1 MSLDKDQVRKYIID
15 AAKAMKI
22 AMKEDLKGKLV
33 YLKFDAATRI
43 RVNYLG
49 LNVRYMS
56 NEQSITK
63 TLAVVDTLCEHK
75 GKFINSMIQKVLDE
89 YEIPLKNV
97 IMCVTDNTK
106 NMIGTVKDINRDFQA
121 EGGSGDVD
129 ADDDEDYEDDEDED
143 VEPSDLDLEAA
154 CLPSCEHMR
163 CAAHTLQLAIGD
175 GLKHKSIKGI
185 VSKLRNVAKEAR
197 NPNIEKILKKT
208 AKKVALI

>member
-22 AMKEDLKGKLV
+22 VMKEDLKGKLV

-63 TLAVVDTLCEHK
+63 TLAVMDTLCEHK
-75 GKFINSMIQKVLDE
+75 GKFIKVMIQKVLDE

-97 IMCVTDNTK
+97 IMCVTDNAK
-106 NMIGTVKDINRDFQA
+106 NMIGTVKEIICDIQA
-121 EGGSGDVD
+121 EGGGRDVD
-129 ADDDEDYEDDEDED
+129 VDDDEDNEDDN
-143 VEPSDLDLEAA
+143 VEPSDLDLEAS
-154 CLPSCEHMR
+154 CPPCCEHMH
-163 CAAHTLQLAIGD
+163 CASHTLQLAVGD

-185 VSKLRNVAKEAR
+185 VSKFVY
-197 NPNIEKILKKT
+197 
-208 AKKVALI
+208 